1 MPKYLWKA
9 SYTTAGVKGV
19 AAEGGSARR
28 EAVGR
33 AIGSVGGTMEAFY
46 FAFGDADVYAIA
58 DLPDNEAATAM
69 ALAINGSEAVTLE
82 TIPLLTPE
90 EVDAASKKSVE
101 FRPAGG

>member
-1 MPKYLWKA
+1 MPNYLIEA
-9 SYTTAGVKGV
+9 SYTTEGVGGV
-19 AAEGGSARR
+19 ADKGGTARR
-28 EAVGR
+28 EAVEQLIASAGGR
-33 AIGSVGGTMEAFY
+33 LECFY

-69 ALAINGSEAVTLE
+69 ALAINGSGAVTLE